1 MALTSF
7 LPTNQHSFGAPS
19 ASSGARHYFDAKTPC
34 CVPNALAFVCDVPTA
49 SLLRAS
55 VLLGSTHCSAVACP
69 DDDDDGGLVVYILYF
84 SGTRFTFTGERAS
97 EVGAV
102 ELSVKEVCSLQR
114 VGSLSYSISYGHV
127 RRITEST
134 VEDGHLYP
142 CTWAGVASG
151 CITLFACC
159 QHYILASIC
168 SVGWHNLLPSAQP
181 TLLRCPLS

>member
-1 MALTSF
+1 M
-7 LPTNQHSFGAPS
+7 
-19 ASSGARHYFDAKTPC
+19 
-34 CVPNALAFVCDVPTA
+34 PNALAFVCDVPTA

-55 VLLGSTHCSAVACP
+55 VLLGSTVQLWPAPTMMMTAVWLCIF
-69 DDDDDGGLVVYILYF
+69 YYF
-84 SGTRFTFTGERAS
+84 SGTFFTFTGERAS

-159 QHYILASIC
+159 RRYILASIC
-168 SVGWHNLLPSAQP
+168 SVHGMTPFLPTNQHSFGAPSA
-181 TLLRCPLS
+181 S

>member
-1 MALTSF
+1 MT
-7 LPTNQHSFGAPS
+7 
-19 ASSGARHYFDAKTPC
+19 
-34 CVPNALAFVCDVPTA
+34 TA
-49 SLLRAS
+49 VWL
-55 VLLGSTHCSAVACP
+55 CIF
-69 DDDDDGGLVVYILYF
+69 YYF
-84 SGTRFTFTGERAS
+84 SGTCFTFTGERAS

-159 QHYILASIC
+159 RRYILASIC
-168 SVGWHNLLPSAQP
+168 SVHGMTSFLPTNQHSFGAPSASSGA
-181 TLLRCPLS
+181 RH